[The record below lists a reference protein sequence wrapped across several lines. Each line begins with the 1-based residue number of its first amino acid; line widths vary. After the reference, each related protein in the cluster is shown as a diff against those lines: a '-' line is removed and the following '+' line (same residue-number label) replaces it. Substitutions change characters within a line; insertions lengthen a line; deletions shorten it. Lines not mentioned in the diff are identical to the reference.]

1 MNQATSKMNGD
12 DAALQVDFSENASL
26 MNQNEVQSAHWCHG
40 QATVITACVWICEHI
55 TDELQH
61 TKLNVFTFMDGFEDQ
76 VSSNQEAFNIL
87 WWSKLT
93 V

>member
-1 MNQATSKMNGD
+1 MHRARPNGD

-87 WWSKLT
+87 
-93 V
+93 

>member
-40 QATVITACVWICEHI
+40 QATVITACAWICEHI

-87 WWSKLT
+87 
-93 V
+93 